1 MHVTSIAS
9 PHVFSLHSAGSWP
22 YMGYQ
27 GFTRSENRRDHG
39 DHARSRAITAILP
52 CSPFT
57 SNQVLTPSRHRFP
70 KEEIPVKYLFAV
82 ILLAALSPLSF
93 AQETSEIATPPNGD
107 NQKAEVSQWIGPVK
121 ISIQYHSPH
130 VHNPPTKDRTGHIW
144 GELVHYGF
152 FDEGFGPT
160 KGAPWRAGANESTSI
175 TFSNDVKVEGKDL
188 KAGTY

>member
-27 GFTRSENRRDHG
+27 GFTRWESRDHG
-39 DHARSRAITAILP
+39 DSSLLTFHSKSSLNSIA
-52 CSPFT
+52 SPLSQRRT
-57 SNQVLTPSRHRFP
+57 
-70 KEEIPVKYLFAV
+70 PVKYLFAA
-82 ILLAALSPLSF
+82 ILLLALSPLSF

-130 VHNPPTKDRTGHIW
+130 VHNPATNDRTGHIW
-144 GELVHYGF
+144 GE
-152 FDEGFGPT
+152 
-160 KGAPWRAGANESTSI
+160 
-175 TFSNDVKVEGKDL
+175 
-188 KAGTY
+188 